1 MAGTCTV
8 NIVTFTVLAG
18 ATVGAILAVFTR
30 WANCQIDN
38 LTDKSLEE
46 KNSLLIL
53 SIHVIAA
60 LVLVRKARISK
71 EAIDI
76 GYKE

>member
-1 MAGTCTV
+1 MQLLVQFLPYLPDGQTV
-8 NIVTFTVLAG
+8 KYT
-18 ATVGAILAVFTR
+18 
-30 WANCQIDN
+30 N
-38 LTDKSLEE
+38 LTDKRLEE

-53 SIHVIAA
+53 SVHVIAA
-60 LVLVRKARISK
+60 SVLVRKARISK